1 MKRTLVIVVLGAV
14 AIVGAV
20 VFKRGQHDQ
29 TVKGQMLDLVRQV
42 QGSDI
47 ERRYLEAQVERF
59 HAEVFE
65 ATAKGVDR
73 SQFDRDAYTKAMF
86 ERLIADARD
95 ASKISLAMKLER
107 FQQSI
112 GKGAPPRHEDEDE
125 EIESAWACTKCGVGR
140 MLTAEQL
147 DALGARTKEFLAST
161 QDAAGAKPSDTRALL
176 CEACRTV
183 TVTPAMQCTRC
194 SQVYRP
200 TSKDLKGICPKC
212 SVMYWI
218 CRNAACG
225 HEFEVTL
232 AEHFKTGRNE
242 GPAKCP
248 KCSGTDTVLGFRCAK
263 CGRHYAPVGHDQPA
277 ACPHCG
283 ASTSDAGRPAP
294 RGSKP

>member
-1 MKRTLVIVVLGAV
+1 MKRTLVIVILGAAAV
-14 AIVGAV
+14 VGAV

-47 ERRYLEAQVERF
+47 ERRYVEAQVERF

-65 ATAKGVDR
+65 AAAKGVDR

-95 ASKISLAMKLER
+95 ASKISLAMKLDR
-107 FQQSI
+107 FQQSLAP
-112 GKGAPPRHEDEDE
+112 GAAPRNEDEDE
-125 EIESAWACTKCGVGR
+125 EIESAWACTKCGTGR

-147 DALGARTKEFLAST
+147 DALGARTKEFLKIT
-161 QDAAGAKPSDTRALL
+161 AGEEATPPFNGRTLL

-194 SQVYRP
+194 SKVYRP
-200 TSKDLKGICPKC
+200 TSKELKGICPNC
-212 SVMYWI
+212 SVTYWM

-232 AEHFKTGRNE
+232 GEHFKTGRNE

-248 KCSGTDTVLGFRCAK
+248 KCSGTDTVLGYRCVK
-263 CGRHYAPVGHDQPA
+263 CGRHYAAVGHGQPET
-277 ACPHCG
+277 CPHCG
-283 ASTSDAGRPAP
+283 ASTADLAGPAP
-294 RGSKP
+294 RGGTP